1 MGDLRPEEISAINEK
16 LRTLTGEFGGA
27 VVGDFIASGGQAR
40 VYHLNLKDG
49 KSSGKYVIKAFL
61 LEHNV
66 KNEDRRFRK
75 MMDANALLAECGM
88 ENRISKIE
96 REFDVRQ
103 GKAKI
108 NCIIEKYV
116 TCLENYKAGSYNSQR
131 DNVEIAVRIGN
142 DLLPLLV
149 VFEKERLLHRDI
161 KPANIFLRGK
171 DLASGLCLGDFGI
184 VTHTKPD
191 GGRTTVTIG
200 GTYDTMSTD
209 FIFGNEKKS
218 DMFSL
223 AATMYYYLDNGKFP
237 FPVPFNKYGE
247 LIEDEWVGYRKKGC
261 RKPVN
266 GSVRLKEL
274 VCKALEF
281 DPAKRFASC
290 TEMLEELKKTEE
302 YKFYIENENF
312 GKEKTYLKKD
322 PEDRQDS
329 QNGGEK
335 KPEQKA
341 HSSAEDMNLAL
352 RNVGWRYRIQEF
364 LGEGRRFVVY
374 KALDVEEN
382 KTVAFK
388 ILKKQYS
395 SNSAQRSKFKNDA
408 QVLTTMSHPGIARI
422 YKIGNSEGYQYM
434 ITEYVEGQPLSDYM
448 KSVNKLDSK
457 KTVRIGMQLLRALK
471 YIHGKFLVHG
481 NLRAEKIIIGEDGET
496 VKIIDY
502 DELRTATASAQN
514 GELFFSTG
522 NSFKA
527 GELKDLSDV
536 AGIMH
541 VMLTGAKDVNLH
553 NIVIKEIHPKR
564 IESSVP
570 ETLDKVISKALSRE
584 YTSAD
589 AMMLELDKVH
599 ENKPPVKPQG
609 TKKKKKSRFG
619 QWLKRRKDVR
629 IILIIMLVSLI
640 LSGIIFG
647 VVAFFQAKID
657 SGKIGENIYY
667 ELYGDG
673 KLVIDGYGELGDVKE
688 YLGEFKCSLISQV
701 DILSGITSIADYTFE
716 SMDGL
721 WSVNISDTV
730 ERIGENAFAYC
741 DSLHSISLGMNAGN
755 MADTATEGCR
765 SLESISVDYNNP
777 FYSTDENAL
786 YNEDETELIRYF
798 SGKKDKSFS
807 VPEGVLVIGDY
818 AFSDSDRLKSVTV
831 PDSVVKIGSYAFSNC
846 DRLGDVTVSDSV
858 LSIGTEAFGF
868 TKLANDKN
876 NWENGV
882 LYAGNH
888 AVDADPEEIGTS
900 LTVRYGTVSIA
911 DALFFEFDS
920 LSEADVPDTLKFI
933 GHSAFKG
940 TEYFENE
947 ENRDESGVLYIG
959 NVLVDADPEKVSG
972 KYTVK
977 EGTKSISPE
986 AFYECDGLKG
996 IVFPDSVVAIGDWAV
1011 SSSSVMSAAL
1021 PDRVKYI
1028 GERAFYYTYI
1038 TELKI
1043 PANTV
1048 YIGERAFDNCELTKI
1063 TVDKNNGY
1071 FSSDEYGVLFNKD
1084 KTHLILY
1091 PSHNGRKTYAV
1102 PDGVTHI
1109 EEGAFK
1115 YSGNLEKI
1123 TLPEGVV
1130 YIGAEAFFRCWGI
1143 SEIKI
1148 PASIAVIGED
1158 VFLLCDSLKN
1168 ISVEENKENST
1179 YFYSTDETGA
1189 IFYRGGTILVYIPGS
1204 LDISTYHVPEN
1215 TKVIKSGAFSS
1226 MNTLK
1231 EVVIPEGVEYIEE
1244 DAFWELSAVRVDEG
1258 NECYAS
1264 DNVGVLYNKGGDEL
1278 LYFPT
1283 GTEIKSYEISS
1294 RVQHIVA
1301 DSIWGENL
1309 TDIYYSGTQESW
1321 ETLAEHININD
1332 KITVH
1337 YNS

>member
-1 MGDLRPEEISAINEK
+1 MSRRRITVRLEQYEISAIDRA
-16 LRTLTGEFGGA
+16 LGELPGKFRGST
-27 VVGDFIASGGQAR
+27 VGEYIASGGQAI
-40 VYHLNLKDG
+40 VYHLNLK
-49 KSSGKYVIKAFL
+49 SGDSAEKYVIKAFL
-61 LEHNV
+61 TTDEKHFN
-66 KNEDRRFRK
+66 K
-75 MMDANALLAECGM
+75 MIRINTELAERNLGHL
-88 ENRISKIE
+88 ILKIE
-96 REFDVRQ
+96 RYFQASV
-103 GKAKI
+103 GKRKI
-108 NCIIEKYV
+108 KCMIEKHV
-116 TCLENYKAGSYNSQR
+116 ICLDDYRSKSLNSQKQ
-131 DNVEIAVRIGN
+131 NVEIAVRIGN

-149 VFEKERLLHRDI
+149 GLEKRELHRDI
-161 KPANIFLRGK
+161 KPENIFLRGK
-171 DLASGLCLGDFGI
+171 TLDEGLCLGDFGI
-184 VTHTKPD
+184 ATHLNAAGNP
-191 GGRTTVTIG
+191 TTITVA
-200 GTYDTMSTD
+200 GTYNTMSAD
-209 FIFGNEKKS
+209 FKFEDESKS

-223 AATMYYYLDNGKFP
+223 AATMYYYLDNGNYP
-237 FPVPFNKYGE
+237 FLVPTNGD
-247 LIEDEWVGYRKKGC
+247 DEVDKEKWLQLRKKGC

-322 PEDRQDS
+322 PEDRQDG

-589 AMMLELDKVH
+589 EMMLELDKVH

-688 YLGEFKCSLISQV
+688 HLGEFKCSLISQV

-741 DSLHSISLGMNAGN
+741 DSLHYISLGMNAGN
-755 MADTATEGCR
+755 MADTATKGCR

-846 DRLGDVTVSDSV
+846 DRLGDVTVPDSV

-933 GHSAFKG
+933 GIKAFDG
-940 TEYFENE
+940 TEYFKNT

-972 KYTVK
+972 KYTVR
-977 EGTKSISPE
+977 EGTKSVSAY
-986 AFYECDGLKG
+986 AFDDCNNLTG
-996 IVFPDSVVAIGDWAV
+996 IEFPDSVVAIGDWAF
-1011 SSSSVMSAAL
+1011 SALAL
-1021 PDRVKYI
+1021 ESAVLPARVKYV
-1028 GERAFYYTYI
+1028 GEHAFWYAGFR
-1038 TELKI
+1038 ELKI

-1048 YIGERAFDNCELTKI
+1048 YIGEGAIDNENLTAI
-1063 TVDKNNGY
+1063 TVDENNAY
-1071 FSSDEYGVLFNKD
+1071 FSSDKHGVLFNKD
-1084 KTHLILY
+1084 KIRLILY
-1091 PSHNGRKTYAV
+1091 PAGNGRKTYTV
-1102 PDGVTHI
+1102 PDGVTCI
-1109 EEGAFK
+1109 EAQAFED
-1115 YSGNLEKI
+1115 SLNLEKI
-1123 TLPEGVV
+1123 TLPESVV
-1130 YIGAEAFFRCWGI
+1130 CIGEEAFMGSGI
-1143 SEIKI
+1143 KKI
-1148 PASIAVIGED
+1148 NLPAGMLVIGENA
-1158 VFLLCDSLKN
+1158 FRYCDRLKE
-1168 ISVEENKENST
+1168 IKAEESKTSSVLSFT
-1179 YFYSTDETGA
+1179 TDETGA
-1189 IFYRGGTILVYIPGS
+1189 LFSGNGTVLVLLPDG
-1204 LDISTYHVPEN
+1204 LDIGRYEVSDE
-1215 TKVIKSGAFSS
+1215 TKIIKNGAFGY
-1226 MNTLK
+1226 TYTG
-1231 EVVIPEGVEYIEE
+1231 EVIIPESVEYIAE
-1244 DAFWELSAVRVDEG
+1244 DAFWEVSAVRVDE
-1258 NECYAS
+1258 NNSCYAS
-1264 DNVGVLYNKGGDEL
+1264 DNVGVLYSKGLDRL
-1278 LYFPT
+1278 IYFPI
-1283 GTEIKSYEISS
+1283 GTEIKSYEIPNG
-1294 RVQHIVA
+1294 VQHIAA
-1301 DSIWGENL
+1301 DTIWGKNL

>member
-49 KSSGKYVIKAFL
+49 KSSEKYVIKAFL

-322 PEDRQDS
+322 PEDRQDG

-335 KPEQKA
+335 KPEQKV

-522 NSFKA
+522 NSLKA

-589 AMMLELDKVH
+589 EMMLELDKVH

-629 IILIIMLVSLI
+629 IILFIMLVSLI

-688 YLGEFKCSLISQV
+688 HLGDKCSLISQV

-716 SMDGL
+716 YMDGL
-721 WSVNISDTV
+721 WSVNVPDTV
-730 ERIGENAFAYC
+730 EYIGEQAFAYC
-741 DSLHSISLGMNAGN
+741 DSLHFISLGMNAGN

-765 SLESISVDYNNP
+765 SLERISVDYNNP

-888 AVDADPEEIGTS
+888 AVDADPEGIGTS

-911 DALFFEFDS
+911 DEIFSFS
-920 LSEADVPDTLKFI
+920 SISNVDVPDTLKFI
-933 GHSAFKG
+933 GTKAFDG
-940 TEYFENE
+940 TEYFKNT

-972 KYTVK
+972 KYTVR
-977 EGTKSISPE
+977 EGTKSVSAY
-986 AFYECDGLKG
+986 AFDDCNKITG
-996 IVFPDSVVAIGDWAV
+996 IEFPDSVVAIGDWAFDYLALE
-1011 SSSSVMSAAL
+1011 SAVL
-1021 PDRVKYI
+1021 PARVKYV
-1028 GERAFYYTYI
+1028 GDHAFWYAGFR
-1038 TELKI
+1038 ELKI

-1048 YIGERAFDNCELTKI
+1048 YIGEGAIDNENLTAI
-1063 TVDKNNGY
+1063 TVDENNAY
-1071 FSSDEYGVLFNKD
+1071 FSSDKHGVLFNKD
-1084 KTHLILY
+1084 KIRLILY
-1091 PSHNGRKTYAV
+1091 PAGNGRKTYTV
-1102 PDGVTHI
+1102 PEGVTCI
-1109 EEGAFK
+1109 EAQAFED
-1115 YSGNLEKI
+1115 SLNLEKI
-1123 TLPEGVV
+1123 TLPESVV
-1130 YIGAEAFFRCWGI
+1130 CIGEEAFMGSGIKKINLPAGMLAIGENAFRYCDRLK
-1143 SEIKI
+1143 EIKTEE
-1148 PASIAVIGED
+1148 SKT
-1158 VFLLCDSLKN
+1158 S
-1168 ISVEENKENST
+1168 SVLSFT
-1179 YFYSTDETGA
+1179 TDETGA
-1189 IFYRGGTILVYIPGS
+1189 LFSGNGTVLVLLPDG
-1204 LDISTYHVPEN
+1204 LDIGRYEVSDE
-1215 TKVIKSGAFSS
+1215 TKIIKNGAFGY
-1226 MNTLK
+1226 TYTG
-1231 EVVIPEGVEYIEE
+1231 EVIIPESVEYIAE
-1244 DAFWELSAVRVDEG
+1244 DAFWEVSAVRVDE
-1258 NECYAS
+1258 NNSCYAS
-1264 DNVGVLYNKGGDEL
+1264 DNVGVLYSKGLDRL
-1278 LYFPT
+1278 IYFPT
-1283 GTEIKSYEISS
+1283 GTEIKSYEIPNG
-1294 RVQHIVA
+1294 VQHIAA
-1301 DSIWGENL
+1301 DTIWGKNL

-1321 ETLAEHININD
+1321 ENLANYVDIND
-1332 KITVH
+1332 NITVH